1 MYLGDLNMNETKT
14 VFTFL
19 FPLSEKEK
27 NSLVKKDQ
35 FEDIDTITRGIRG
48 YKGHVKLV
56 AGTPIK
62 GGFESA
68 EELSNIIDKFIW
80 SNYQM
85 YPSTLISAGITEGV
99 SEEDKKKFLDRIA
112 SYPKHLQDRVKAM
125 YANAYFNKDK

>member
-1 MYLGDLNMNETKT
+1 MN
-14 VFTFL
+14 
-19 FPLSEKEK
+19 S
-27 NSLVKKDQ
+27 
-35 FEDIDTITRGIRG
+35 R
-48 YKGHVKLV
+48 KLI
-56 AGTPIK
+56 AAFFCKIYSIIK
-62 GGFESA
+62 IA
-68 EELSNIIDKFIW
+68 LNIIDKFIW